1 MGLFDKFKKK
11 NVESANKKTETT
23 VETKP
28 DDTFECTLDHL
39 YGELANTI
47 ISTIPMEWEEFHYLG
62 EVESGKCS
70 WSSVFFVKRSQ
81 DEKYIKCFDLDG
93 FNGQC
98 SDAIDSVLLKI
109 YDCFVQNNHKAWEQM
124 CISVK
129 NTGDFK
135 VNFKYDVMAK
145 AEYGQVEREIIWAYE
160 TFGGRPHNSPFLESI
175 LERYLAKKNG

>member
-62 EVESGKCS
+62 EVGIGKMQLVICIFCKKKSG
-70 WSSVFFVKRSQ
+70 
-81 DEKYIKCFDLDG
+81 
-93 FNGQC
+93 
-98 SDAIDSVLLKI
+98 
-109 YDCFVQNNHKAWEQM
+109 
-124 CISVK
+124 
-129 NTGDFK
+129 
-135 VNFKYDVMAK
+135 
-145 AEYGQVEREIIWAYE
+145 
-160 TFGGRPHNSPFLESI
+160 
-175 LERYLAKKNG
+175 